1 MRTKNIVKRF
11 LFEEKNRNEI
21 VLGTNT
27 RLNPYEN
34 CIQLKIDENTNEYPT
49 DSDLYVKTWIFNP
62 ANVVNFV
69 GFDVHG
75 INVKNYLNIK
85 LTNSQFRLGNGTNE
99 YYWNGSDWEINTTD
113 WNTEDEISE
122 HINTFDSTEKKLQII
137 INLFT
142 DDSRYTPKIYEIRVL
157 YTSTIDFQDNLI
169 YDSVI
174 PKFKE
179 LRPISDHIIIMPS
192 DSDEIDL
199 NDFVLDTD
207 YEIIDIDSCFDYT
220 NDSDKITD
228 IFSSYDNNTKI
239 ITLSE
244 TVTESNKVWIK
255 FIYRPLVAFTTGEDY
270 IEVSKVPAIH
280 ILNFDILKNIPSSI
294 KTYVRNKYNYSILQ

>member
-270 IEVSKVPAIH
+270 IEVSKVPA
-280 ILNFDILKNIPSSI
+280 
-294 KTYVRNKYNYSILQ
+294 